1 MKANSDL
8 QEKVLKALHWE
19 PTLDTSQIGVMVD
32 NGIVLLTGFV
42 DSYAKKLKVEATVK
56 NVKGV
61 KAVVEKVEVRFGIE
75 DEISDSEIAR
85 EVVNALKWNWEIPN
99 DVIKVKVENNWVT
112 LEGQLQWNYQRETAQ
127 KLVDNLVGVRGVNN
141 KLTIKTE
148 LHDKIEKDL
157 ILAAI
162 ARDWSIN
169 DDEIDVTVLDKNV
182 TLTGLVHSLYQKHQA
197 EKIVWSTPGVWYVD
211 NNLEVGFDD

>member
-85 EVVNALKWNWEIPN
+85 DVVNALKWNWEIPN

>member
-19 PTLDTSQIGVMVD
+19 PTLNTSQIGVMVD

-75 DEISDSEIAR
+75 DEVSDSEIAR

-127 KLVDNLVGVRGVNN
+127 KLVDNLMGVRGVNN

-169 DDEIDVTVLDKNV
+169 DDEIDVTVLDKKV

-197 EKIVWSTPGVWYVD
+197 EKIVWSTPGVWFVD
-211 NNLEVGFDD
+211 NNLEVGF